1 MKRIIAGLLSLV
13 LLLTSFTGVA
23 VAEVKLPY
31 EYAPV
36 TFFLNGQDLED
47 QFRQWAYETV
57 TMYQNEYIRRTPYR
71 YYDEYEHFSDYKRMF
86 DYVLGIRKSNVTGNT
101 TGEIKYAEPN
111 LTEEQDKELIIG
123 AIIGSLKERK
133 EKDPNYIEKYYAL
146 SAKQRRHYTLQPNGE
161 WKEDT
166 VLKETGKQSGKE
178 VWEQLAN
185 TATDTLN
192 VVINTA
198 NELVKLDL
206 PPVGTDYDFVKILT
220 DYATDEI
227 KEITKLCIESGKTAC
242 ENEIKK
248 YMAEEIAAVSLEAKA
263 ADMACI
269 KEIYLNHEGENE
281 KVTEAAKAIYDY
293 YNDEK
298 SDKDILNQIDVT
310 DADVQDVLNRFEIQL
325 ERTIDTEDIVV
336 KFIADTVKKAIGELF
351 DNVDKAIEIAKENKI
366 EIKEKKPLVLFPY
379 KYPDEDEYSKFEKN
393 TYEAVKEF
401 LKNASG
407 VLIDDAY
414 TKWQKNKDIDF
425 ASRIGANVELDNNA
439 ENELSVI
446 LKPLEKIDF
455 TKYILS
461 FGNELNISEI
471 KKRNPKTT
479 AELIDKVICI
489 IMYYAIDTYGKD
501 AFQKVIA
508 AYINSNE
515 KEKELEKIN
524 KEIGGAICKSI
535 GKIIGDVST
544 TIIQY
549 NDGQILKMLFEEGV
563 MHQGELWI
571 SMQTEGIMEKI
582 IGQIPAVG
590 AIVVASKVSDR
601 AVTVG
606 EDITK
611 LAIAI
616 HSWVSGEDEMSY
628 LAQKVVYASSISEPR
643 HQKVNESYPPDFLKK
658 ASIQE
663 IWEVVSN
670 MRMGANYDLQAAEAY
685 NTVSLHIYESKS
697 GTNFAKF
704 LRGELHMFNM
714 FASISNQKDWKDKLA
729 AVFGVERVTDEIY
742 QNVTGWYGVLNAY
755 EAKEFVDEIY
765 NMQRKINEGW
775 NDEWL
780 KLPGI
785 DETTIISGQ

>member
-23 VAEVKLPY
+23 AAEVKLPY

-71 YYDEYEHFSDYKRMF
+71 YYDEYEHFSNYKRMF

-192 VVINTA
+192 VAINTV

-220 DYATDEI
+220 YYVTDEI

-248 YMAEEIAAVSLEAKA
+248 YMAEEIAAVSLKAKA

-281 KVTEAAKAIYDY
+281 KVTKAAKAIYDY

-336 KFIADTVKKAIGELF
+336 KFIADTVKKAFGELL
-351 DNVDKAIEIAKENKI
+351 DYVDYGKLKDYVDKAKEIAKEKKI
-366 EIKEKKPLVLFPY
+366 KIKGKKPFMFPY
-379 KYPDEDEYSKFEKN
+379 KYPDKDKYSKFGEI
-393 TYEAVKEF
+393 TYGAVKEF
-401 LKNASG
+401 LKNAVG

-414 TKWQKNKDIDF
+414 TNWQKYKDIDF
-425 ASRIGANVELDNNA
+425 ASRIGANVELVNNA
-439 ENELSVI
+439 ENEFSVI
-446 LKPLEKIDF
+446 SKSLEEIDF
-455 TKYILS
+455 T
-461 FGNELNISEI
+461 
-471 KKRNPKTT
+471 
-479 AELIDKVICI
+479 D
-489 IMYYAIDTYGKD
+489 
-501 AFQKVIA
+501 
-508 AYINSNE
+508 
-515 KEKELEKIN
+515 
-524 KEIGGAICKSI
+524 
-535 GKIIGDVST
+535 
-544 TIIQY
+544 
-549 NDGQILKMLFEEGV
+549 
-563 MHQGELWI
+563 
-571 SMQTEGIMEKI
+571 
-582 IGQIPAVG
+582 
-590 AIVVASKVSDR
+590 
-601 AVTVG
+601 
-606 EDITK
+606 
-611 LAIAI
+611 
-616 HSWVSGEDEMSY
+616 
-628 LAQKVVYASSISEPR
+628 
-643 HQKVNESYPPDFLKK
+643 
-658 ASIQE
+658 
-663 IWEVVSN
+663 
-670 MRMGANYDLQAAEAY
+670 
-685 NTVSLHIYESKS
+685 
-697 GTNFAKF
+697 
-704 LRGELHMFNM
+704 
-714 FASISNQKDWKDKLA
+714 
-729 AVFGVERVTDEIY
+729 
-742 QNVTGWYGVLNAY
+742 
-755 EAKEFVDEIY
+755 
-765 NMQRKINEGW
+765 
-775 NDEWL
+775 
-780 KLPGI
+780 
-785 DETTIISGQ
+785 